1 MKRRE
6 FITGISAL
14 ALTSVTNANED
25 AGFGHEE
32 GNHYQKL
39 KKPVSIAPH
48 KKSVVEIFYYGCPH
62 CYHLEPSLHK
72 WLKTKPKDVNFE
84 QMPAVLNNPNWVFMA
99 RVFYTAQELGIVNQ
113 FHEAYFTAVQRDKKR
128 IFDIP
133 SLAKFC
139 EPMGIK
145 PDQYE
150 NMFKSFRVDQLVQ
163 KARVRTEQYEINGVP
178 AVVVNG
184 KYLTDVPMAQGK
196 ENLWKLVDHLT
207 NQK

>member
-6 FITGISAL
+6 FLTGL
-14 ALTSVTNANED
+14 TALTFIGNVKAKNLDN
-25 AGFGHEE
+25 GFGMEA
-32 GNHYQKL
+32 GNHYQIIKN
-39 KKPVSIAPH
+39 PVSIAPH
-48 KKSVVEIFYYGCPH
+48 KKSVVEVFYYGCPH
-62 CYHLEPSLHK
+62 CYHLEPSLHD
-72 WLKTKPKDVNFE
+72 WLKTKPKDVYFE

-99 RVFYTAQELGIVNQ
+99 RVFYTAKELGIINQ

-145 PDQYE
+145 ANDYE

-163 KARVRTEQYEINGVP
+163 KARIKTEQYGINGVP
-178 AVVVNG
+178 AVIVNG

-196 ENLWKLVDHLT
+196 QNLWKLVNHLLT
-207 NQK
+207 K